1 VRLSLRARITA
12 ASAVIVA
19 ATLLLGSIVAFVAV
33 RATLRGQVDDQ
44 LWAQAH
50 GVQRV
55 ADDLSGLGGPGAPV
69 RIPVPPPRQGGP
81 GSYVQAVAPS
91 GQAIRLGRDADGDR
105 TVEIPVGA
113 TDRAIAGGQH
123 AARFV
128 DRHGDDG
135 HLRVLTAPLA
145 GGGAVQ
151 VARPLASVDAV
162 LRSLRWVLA
171 LLVVGG
177 TALAAALTRL
187 SARGLV
193 APIADVTEAAGHI
206 EATGDLGRRL
216 AVTGDDEVARMAERF
231 NAMLD
236 ALARSNGALGASLE
250 RQRRLVADAS
260 HELRTP
266 VTSLRTN
273 LEVLRASAAEL
284 PEADR
289 RALVDD
295 LEAQAEELGVLV
307 GDLME
312 LAREGDAAAG
322 SALQDDVRLDEV
334 VAEALERARRHHPR
348 ATWAADLEP
357 ALVRVAPDRLGRAVN
372 NLLDNAATH
381 GGGQVEVAVR
391 GGELHVRDHGPG
403 VADDELPYV
412 FDRFWRGAQSRAGA
426 GTGLGLA
433 IVQQVAVASG
443 GSVEARTPDGGGL
456 EVVLRLP
463 GSGPGA
469 LWGSRASAATA
480 GGAVSPGGV
489 ASPGTGPRGSIPG
502 G

>member
-1 VRLSLRARITA
+1 MRLSLRGRITS

-55 ADDLSGLGGPGAPV
+55 ADDLSGLGGPV

-91 GQAIRLGRDADGDR
+91 GQAIRLDRDPDR
-105 TVEIPVGA
+105 GVLIPVTA
-113 TDRAIAGGQH
+113 TDRAIAGGQRG
-123 AARFV
+123 AQLA

-135 HLRVLTAPLA
+135 HLRVLTVPLA

-236 ALARSNGALGASLE
+236 ALARSNGALAASLE

-273 LEVLRASAAEL
+273 LEVLRGSAAEL

-289 RALVDD
+289 RALLDD

-312 LAREGDAAAG
+312 LAREGDAAATA
-322 SALQDDVRLDEV
+322 ALQDDVRLDEV
-334 VAEALERARRHHPR
+334 VAEALDRARRHHPQ
-348 ATWAADLEP
+348 ATWTASLEP
-357 ALVRVAPDRLGRAVN
+357 ALVRAAPERLGRAVN
-372 NLLDNAATH
+372 NVLDNAATH
-381 GGGQVEVAVR
+381 GGGEVEVVVR
-391 GGELHVRDHGPG
+391 GGELRVRDRGPG
-403 VADDELPYV
+403 VAADELPFV
-412 FDRFWRGAQSRAGA
+412 FDRFWRGARSRGRA

-433 IVQQVAVASG
+433 IVEQVAVAAG
-443 GSVEARTPDGGGL
+443 GSVEARAAEGGGL

-463 GSGPGA
+463 SSAKGSLWAAADEGA
-469 LWGSRASAATA
+469 
-480 GGAVSPGGV
+480 
-489 ASPGTGPRGSIPG
+489 ASPPAAAPGSIRG

>member
-1 VRLSLRARITA
+1 MRLSLRGRLTW

-55 ADDLSGLGGPGAPV
+55 ADDLSGLGGPGGGVP
-69 RIPVPPPRQGGP
+69 IPVPPPRQGGP

-91 GQAIRLGRDADGDR
+91 GQAIRLGRDGDR
-105 TVEIPVGA
+105 AVLIPVTA
-113 TDRAIAGGQH
+113 TDRAIAGGQRG
-123 AARFV
+123 ARLV
-128 DRHGDDG
+128 DRRGADG

-145 GGGAVQ
+145 GGGAIQ
-151 VARPLASVDAV
+151 VARPLGSVDAV

-177 TALAAALTRL
+177 TALAAGLTRL
-187 SARGLV
+187 SARGVV

-216 AVTGDDEVARMAERF
+216 AVRGDDEVARMAERF

-236 ALARSNGALGASLE
+236 ALARSNGALAASLE

-289 RALVDD
+289 RALLDD
-295 LEAQAEELGVLV
+295 LGAQAEELGVLV

-312 LAREGDAAAG
+312 LARDGDAAA
-322 SALQDDVRLDEV
+322 SAAAQDDVRLDEV
-334 VAEALERARRHHPR
+334 VAEALDRARRHHPR
-348 ATWAADLEP
+348 
-357 ALVRVAPDRLGRAVN
+357 R
-372 NLLDNAATH
+372 
-381 GGGQVEVAVR
+381 
-391 GGELHVRDHGPG
+391 PG
-403 VADDELPYV
+403 A
-412 FDRFWRGAQSRAGA
+412 
-426 GTGLGLA
+426 
-433 IVQQVAVASG
+433 
-443 GSVEARTPDGGGL
+443 
-456 EVVLRLP
+456 P
-463 GSGPGA
+463 GS
-469 LWGSRASAATA
+469 
-480 GGAVSPGGV
+480 SPR
-489 ASPGTGPRGSIPG
+489 SCGPRPSGWGEP
-502 G
+502 